1 MGEGLRQAQPERWVV
16 LNDERAYAMDHTDTC
31 TRTYAMNDSHDIIFK
46 VNGISIFTTVRPELV
61 EGLSPNGGLA

>member
-1 MGEGLRQAQPERWVV
+1 
-16 LNDERAYAMDHTDTC
+16 
-31 TRTYAMNDSHDIIFK
+31 MNDSHDIIFK